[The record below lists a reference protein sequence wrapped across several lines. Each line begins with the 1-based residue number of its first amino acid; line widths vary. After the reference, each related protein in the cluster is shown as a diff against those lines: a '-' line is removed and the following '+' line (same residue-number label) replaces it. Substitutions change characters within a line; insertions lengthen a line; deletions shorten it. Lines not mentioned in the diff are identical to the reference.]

1 MELQGEAVLPMLD
14 DRDVLDADE
23 EELLLLLLLVVAVVD
38 CSIGEAIGS
47 AGCGACLRA

>member
-23 EELLLLLLLVVAVVD
+23 DEPLLLLLLVAVVD

>member
-23 EELLLLLLLVVAVVD
+23 EELLLLLVAVVD